1 MLMRRDA
8 GGRADPIGLRGAL
21 ADRLLVALIAAMAL
35 FATCALAG
43 HEAVS
48 QLAKRWQQGANAAVT
63 VQIPNPTSARMEAA
77 LGALRALPAVREA
90 QAVDPGRMAELLRPW
105 LGDVAGLPL
114 PGVIE
119 LRLADLAADP
129 VLIGDR
135 VAEAVPGAVTEAHGV
150 FVARLAAVARAVSAA
165 ALAALLLVAV
175 VGASVVVLAVR
186 AGIAARRDSVMVL
199 HMLGAADRDIA
210 ERFARRTAWLALL
223 GAILGVAL
231 AGGLVWALLQLA
243 GPMLPDITPQD
254 LPWLGLAA
262 LPVSAA
268 LIAWATT
275 KASILLWLRR
285 LP

>member
-1 MLMRRDA
+1 MRRNA

-21 ADRLLVALIAAMAL
+21 ADRLLVALIGAMAL

-63 VQIPNPTSARMEAA
+63 VQIPNPTPARMEAA
-77 LGALRALPAVREA
+77 LGALRALPAVRQA
-90 QAVDPGRMAELLRPW
+90 QAVDPARMAELLRPW

-210 ERFARRTAWLALL
+210 GRFARRTAWLAVL

-231 AGGLVWALLQLA
+231 AAALLWALSQLA
-243 GPMLPDITPQD
+243 GPMLPEITPQD
-254 LPWLGLAA
+254 LPWIALAA
-262 LPVSAA
+262 IPISAA
-268 LIAWATT
+268 LIAWGAT

>member
-1 MLMRRDA
+1 
-8 GGRADPIGLRGAL
+8 
-21 ADRLLVALIAAMAL
+21 
-35 FATCALAG
+35 
-43 HEAVS
+43 
-48 QLAKRWQQGANAAVT
+48 
-63 VQIPNPTSARMEAA
+63 MEAA

-150 FVARLAAVARAVSAA
+150 FVARLAAVARALSAA
-165 ALAALLLVAV
+165 ALMVVLLVAV

-210 ERFARRTAWLALL
+210 GRFARRTAWLALL
-223 GAILGVAL
+223 GAILGVGL
-231 AGGLVWALLQLA
+231 AVGVVWALLQLA
-243 GPMLPDITPQD
+243 GPMLPKITAQD
-254 LPWLGLAA
+254 LPLLGLAA
-262 LPVSAA
+262 IPLSAA
-268 LIAWATT
+268 LIAWAATI
-275 KASILLWLRR
+275 ASILLWLRR

>member
-1 MLMRRDA
+1 MRREA
-8 GGRADPIGLRGAL
+8 GGRGDPIGLRGAL

-35 FATCALAG
+35 FATCAVAG

-63 VQIPNPTSARMEAA
+63 VQIPNPTPARMEAA
-77 LGALRALPAVREA
+77 LEVLRALPAVGEA
-90 QAVDPGRMAELLRPW
+90 RAVDTARMAELLRPW

-129 VLIGDR
+129 VLIADR

-150 FVARLAAVARAVSAA
+150 FVARLAAVARALSAA
-165 ALAALLLVAV
+165 ALAALVLVAV

-210 ERFARRTAWLALL
+210 GRFARRSAWLALL

-231 AGGLVWALLQLA
+231 AAALLWGLLQLA
-243 GPMLPDITPQD
+243 GPMLPEFTLQD
-254 LPWLGLAA
+254 LPLPGLAA
-262 LPVSAA
+262 IPFSAA
-268 LIAWATT
+268 VIAWGAAM
-275 KASILLWLRR
+275 ASILMWLRR

>member
-1 MLMRRDA
+1 MRRDA

-63 VQIPNPTSARMEAA
+63 VQIPNPTPARMEAA

-243 GPMLPDITPQD
+243 GPMLPDVTPQD

-275 KASILLWLRR
+275 RASILLWLRR

>member
-1 MLMRRDA
+1 MRRDA

-43 HEAVS
+43 HEAVN

-63 VQIPNPTSARMEAA
+63 VQIPNPTPARMEAA
-77 LGALRALPAVREA
+77 LEVLRALPAVREA
-90 QAVDPGRMAELLRPW
+90 QAVDPARMAELLRPW

-135 VAEAVPGAVTEAHGV
+135 LAEAVPGAVTEAHGV
-150 FVARLAAVARAVSAA
+150 FVARLAAVARALSAA

-210 ERFARRTAWLALL
+210 GRFARRTAWLAVL
-223 GAILGVAL
+223 GALLGVAL
-231 AGGLVWALLQLA
+231 AAALLWGLSQLA
-243 GPMLPDITPQD
+243 GPMLPEITRQD
-254 LPWLGLAA
+254 LPWLALAA
-262 LPVSAA
+262 IPLSAA
-268 LIAWATT
+268 LIAWGAT
-275 KASILLWLRR
+275 KASIILWLRR

>member
-1 MLMRRDA
+1 MRREA
-8 GGRADPIGLRGAL
+8 GGRGDPIGLRGAL

-35 FATCALAG
+35 FATCAVAG

-63 VQIPNPTSARMEAA
+63 VQIPNPTPARMEAA
-77 LGALRALPAVREA
+77 LEVLRALPAVGEA
-90 QAVDPGRMAELLRPW
+90 QAVDTARMAELLRPW

-150 FVARLAAVARAVSAA
+150 FVARLAAVARALSAA

-210 ERFARRTAWLALL
+210 GRFARRTAWLALL

-231 AGGLVWALLQLA
+231 AAGLVWALLQLA
-243 GPMLPDITPQD
+243 GPILPDIGSQD
-254 LPWLGLAA
+254 LPWLALAA
-262 LPVSAA
+262 IPLSAA
-268 LIAWATT
+268 LIAWAATM
-275 KASILLWLRR
+275 ASILLWLRR

>member
-1 MLMRRDA
+1 MRRDA
-8 GGRADPIGLRGAL
+8 GGRGDPIGLRGAL

-48 QLAKRWQQGANAAVT
+48 QMAKRWQQGANAAVT
-63 VQIPNPTSARMEAA
+63 VQIPNPTPARMEAA

-150 FVARLAAVARAVSAA
+150 FVARLAAVARALSAA
-165 ALAALLLVAV
+165 ALMVVLLVAV

-210 ERFARRTAWLALL
+210 GRFARRTAWLALL
-223 GAILGVAL
+223 GAILGVGL
-231 AGGLVWALLQLA
+231 AAGVVWALLQLA
-243 GPMLPDITPQD
+243 GPMLPEIATQD
-254 LPWLGLAA
+254 LPLLGLAA
-262 LPVSAA
+262 IPLSAA
-268 LIAWATT
+268 LIAWAATI
-275 KASILLWLRR
+275 ASILLWLRR

>member
-1 MLMRRDA
+1 MRRDA
-8 GGRADPIGLRGAL
+8 GGRGDPIGLRGAL

-48 QLAKRWQQGANAAVT
+48 QMAKRWQQGANAAVT
-63 VQIPNPTSARMEAA
+63 VQIPNPTPARMEAA

-150 FVARLAAVARAVSAA
+150 FVARLAAVARALSAA
-165 ALAALLLVAV
+165 ALMVVLLVAV

-210 ERFARRTAWLALL
+210 GRFARRTAWLALL
-223 GAILGVAL
+223 GAILGVGL
-231 AGGLVWALLQLA
+231 AVGVVWALLQLA
-243 GPMLPDITPQD
+243 GPMLPEITTQN
-254 LPWLGLAA
+254 LPLLGLAA
-262 LPVSAA
+262 IPLSAA
-268 LIAWATT
+268 LIAWAATI
-275 KASILLWLRR
+275 ASILLWLRR

>member
-1 MLMRRDA
+1 MRRDA
-8 GGRADPIGLRGAL
+8 GGRGDPIGLRGAL

-48 QLAKRWQQGANAAVT
+48 QMAKRWQQGANAAVT
-63 VQIPNPTSARMEAA
+63 VQIPNPTPARMEAA

-150 FVARLAAVARAVSAA
+150 FVARLAALARALSAA
-165 ALAALLLVAV
+165 ALMVVLLVAV

-210 ERFARRTAWLALL
+210 GRFARRTAWLALL
-223 GAILGVAL
+223 GAILGVGL
-231 AGGLVWALLQLA
+231 AVGVVWALLQLA
-243 GPMLPDITPQD
+243 GPMLPEITTQD
-254 LPWLGLAA
+254 LPLLGLAA
-262 LPVSAA
+262 IPLSAA
-268 LIAWATT
+268 LIAWAATI
-275 KASILLWLRR
+275 ASILLWLRR

>member
-1 MLMRRDA
+1 MRRDA

-35 FATCALAG
+35 FASCALAG

-119 LRLADLAADP
+119 LRLADLTADP

-135 VAEAVPGAVTEAHGV
+135 VAKAVPGAVTEAHGV

-210 ERFARRTAWLALL
+210 SRFARRTAWLASL

-231 AGGLVWALLQLA
+231 ASALLWGLSQLA

-262 LPVSAA
+262 IPASAA
-268 LIAWATT
+268 LIAWGAT

>member
-1 MLMRRDA
+1 MRRDA
-8 GGRADPIGLRGAL
+8 GGRGDPIGLRGAL

-63 VQIPNPTSARMEAA
+63 VQIPNPTPARMEAA
-77 LGALRALPAVREA
+77 LGALRALPVVREA

-150 FVARLAAVARAVSAA
+150 FVARLAALARALSAA
-165 ALAALLLVAV
+165 ALAAMLLVAV
-175 VGASVVVLAVR
+175 VGACVVVLAVR

-199 HMLGAADRDIA
+199 HMLGAPDRDIA
-210 ERFARRTAWLALL
+210 GRFARRTAWLALSGGL
-223 GAILGVAL
+223 LGVAL
-231 AGGLVWALLQLA
+231 AVGVVWVLVQLA
-243 GPMLPDITPQD
+243 GPMLPDITTEN
-254 LPWLGLAA
+254 LPLLGLAA
-262 LPVSAA
+262 IPVSAA
-268 LIAWATT
+268 LIAWVATV
-275 KASILLWLRR
+275 ASILLWLRR

>member
-1 MLMRRDA
+1 MRRDA

-63 VQIPNPTSARMEAA
+63 VQIPNPTPARMEAA
-77 LGALRALPAVREA
+77 LGALRALPAVRQA
-90 QAVDPGRMAELLRPW
+90 QAVDPARMAELLRPW

-210 ERFARRTAWLALL
+210 GRFARRTAWLAVL

-231 AGGLVWALLQLA
+231 AAALLWALSQLA
-243 GPMLPDITPQD
+243 GPMLPEITPQD
-254 LPWLGLAA
+254 LPWIALAA
-262 LPVSAA
+262 IPISAA
-268 LIAWATT
+268 LIAWGAT

>member
-1 MLMRRDA
+1 MRRDA
-8 GGRADPIGLRGAL
+8 GGRGDPIGLRGAL

-63 VQIPNPTSARMEAA
+63 VQIPNPTPARMEAA

-210 ERFARRTAWLALL
+210 RRFARRTAWLALL

-231 AGGLVWALLQLA
+231 AAALLWGLSQLA

-262 LPVSAA
+262 IPASAA
-268 LIAWATT
+268 LIAWGAT
-275 KASILLWLRR
+275 KASILFWLRR

>member
-1 MLMRRDA
+1 MHRDA
-8 GGRADPIGLRGAL
+8 GGRGDPIGLRGAL
-21 ADRLLVALIAAMAL
+21 ADRLLVTLIAAMAL

-63 VQIPNPTSARMEAA
+63 VQIPNPTPARMEAA
-77 LGALRALPAVREA
+77 LGALRALPVVHEA

-150 FVARLAAVARAVSAA
+150 FVARLAALARALSAA
-165 ALAALLLVAV
+165 ALAAMLLVAV
-175 VGASVVVLAVR
+175 VGACVVVLAVR

-199 HMLGAADRDIA
+199 HMLGAPDRDIA
-210 ERFARRTAWLALL
+210 GRFARRTAWLALSGGL
-223 GAILGVAL
+223 LGVAL
-231 AGGLVWALLQLA
+231 AVGVVWVLVQLA
-243 GPMLPDITPQD
+243 GPMLPDITTEN
-254 LPWLGLAA
+254 LPLLGLAA
-262 LPVSAA
+262 IPVSAA
-268 LIAWATT
+268 LIAWVATV
-275 KASILLWLRR
+275 ASILLWLRR

>member
-1 MLMRRDA
+1 MRRDA
-8 GGRADPIGLRGAL
+8 GGSADPIGLRGAL
-21 ADRLLVALIAAMAL
+21 ADRLLVALIGAMAL

-63 VQIPNPTSARMEAA
+63 VQIPNPTPARMEAA
-77 LGALRALPAVREA
+77 LGALRALPAVRQA
-90 QAVDPGRMAELLRPW
+90 QAVDPARMAELLRPW

-210 ERFARRTAWLALL
+210 GRFARRTAWLAVL

-231 AGGLVWALLQLA
+231 AAALLWALSQLA
-243 GPMLPDITPQD
+243 GPMLPEITPQD
-254 LPWLGLAA
+254 LPWIALAA
-262 LPVSAA
+262 IPISAA
-268 LIAWATT
+268 LIAWGAT

>member
-1 MLMRRDA
+1 MRREA
-8 GGRADPIGLRGAL
+8 FGRADPIGLRGAL
-21 ADRLLVALIAAMAL
+21 ADRLLIGLIAAMAL

-43 HEAVS
+43 HDAVNL
-48 QLAKRWQQGANAAVT
+48 LAKRWQQGANAAVT
-63 VQIPNPTSARMEAA
+63 VQIPNPTPARMEAA

-90 QAVDPGRMAELLRPW
+90 QAVDTARMAELLRPW

-210 ERFARRTAWLALL
+210 GRFARRTAWLAVL

-231 AGGLVWALLQLA
+231 AAGLVWALLWLA

-262 LPVSAA
+262 IPISAA
-268 LIAWATT
+268 IIAWGST

>member
-1 MLMRRDA
+1 MRRDA
-8 GGRADPIGLRGAL
+8 GGRGDPIGLRGAL

-63 VQIPNPTSARMEAA
+63 VQIPNPTPARMEAA
-77 LGALRALPAVREA
+77 LGALRALPVVHEA

-150 FVARLAAVARAVSAA
+150 FVARLAALARALSAA
-165 ALAALLLVAV
+165 ALAAMLLVAV
-175 VGASVVVLAVR
+175 VGACVVVLAVR

-199 HMLGAADRDIA
+199 HMLGAPDRDIA
-210 ERFARRTAWLALL
+210 GRFARRTAWLALSGGL
-223 GAILGVAL
+223 LGVAL
-231 AGGLVWALLQLA
+231 AVGVVWVLVQLA
-243 GPMLPDITPQD
+243 GPMLPDITTEN
-254 LPWLGLAA
+254 LPLLGLAA
-262 LPVSAA
+262 IPVSAA
-268 LIAWATT
+268 LIAWVATV
-275 KASILLWLRR
+275 ASILLWLRR

>member
-1 MLMRRDA
+1 MRREA
-8 GGRADPIGLRGAL
+8 GGRGDPIGLRGAL

-63 VQIPNPTSARMEAA
+63 VQIPNPTPARMEAA
-77 LGALRALPAVREA
+77 LEVLRALPAVGEA
-90 QAVDPGRMAELLRPW
+90 QAVDTARMAELLRPW

-150 FVARLAAVARAVSAA
+150 FVARLAAVARALSAA

-210 ERFARRTAWLALL
+210 GRFARRTAWLAVL

-231 AGGLVWALLQLA
+231 AAALLWGLMQLA
-243 GPMLPDITPQD
+243 GPMLPDIAPHD

-262 LPVSAA
+262 IPLSAA
-268 LIAWATT
+268 LIAWGATT
-275 KASILLWLRR
+275 ASIILWLRR

>member
-1 MLMRRDA
+1 MRREA
-8 GGRADPIGLRGAL
+8 GGRGDPIGLRGAL

-35 FATCALAG
+35 FATCAVAG

-63 VQIPNPTSARMEAA
+63 VQIPNPTPARMEAA
-77 LGALRALPAVREA
+77 LEVLRALPAVGEA
-90 QAVDPGRMAELLRPW
+90 QAVDTARMAELLRPW

-150 FVARLAAVARAVSAA
+150 FVARLAAVARALSAA

-210 ERFARRTAWLALL
+210 GRFARRSAWLALL

-231 AGGLVWALLQLA
+231 AAALLWGLLQLA
-243 GPMLPDITPQD
+243 GPMLPEFTLQD
-254 LPWLGLAA
+254 LPLPGLAA
-262 LPVSAA
+262 IPFSAA
-268 LIAWATT
+268 VIAWGAAM
-275 KASILLWLRR
+275 ASILMWLRR

>member
-1 MLMRRDA
+1 MRRDA
-8 GGRADPIGLRGAL
+8 GGRGDPIGLRGAL

-48 QLAKRWQQGANAAVT
+48 QMAKRWQQGANAAVT
-63 VQIPNPTSARMEAA
+63 VQIPNPTPARMEAA

-150 FVARLAAVARAVSAA
+150 FVARLAAVARALSAA
-165 ALAALLLVAV
+165 ALMVVLLVAV

-210 ERFARRTAWLALL
+210 GRFARRTAWLALL
-223 GAILGVAL
+223 GAILGVGL
-231 AGGLVWALLQLA
+231 AAGVVWALLQLA
-243 GPMLPDITPQD
+243 GPMLPEITAQD
-254 LPWLGLAA
+254 LPLLGLAA
-262 LPVSAA
+262 IPLSAA
-268 LIAWATT
+268 LIAWAATI
-275 KASILLWLRR
+275 ASILLWLRR

>member
-1 MLMRRDA
+1 MRRDA
-8 GGRADPIGLRGAL
+8 GGRGDPIGLRGAL

-63 VQIPNPTSARMEAA
+63 VQIPNPTPARMEAA
-77 LGALRALPAVREA
+77 LEALRALPAVREA
-90 QAVDPGRMAELLRPW
+90 QAVDPARMAELLRPW

-119 LRLADLAADP
+119 LRLADLNADP
-129 VLIGDR
+129 VLIGDK

-150 FVARLAAVARAVSAA
+150 FVARLAAVARALSAA

-210 ERFARRTAWLALL
+210 GRFARRTAWLALL
-223 GAILGVAL
+223 GATLGVAL

-243 GPMLPDITPQD
+243 GPILPDITPQD

-262 LPVSAA
+262 IPLSAA
-268 LIAWATT
+268 LIAWAATM
-275 KASILLWLRR
+275 ASILLWLRR

>member
-1 MLMRRDA
+1 MRREA
-8 GGRADPIGLRGAL
+8 GGRTDPIGLRGAL
-21 ADRLLVALIAAMAL
+21 ADRLLIGLIAAMAL

-48 QLAKRWQQGANAAVT
+48 QLATRWQQGANAAVT
-63 VQIPNPTSARMEAA
+63 VQIPNPTPDRTERA
-77 LGALRALPAVREA
+77 LEVLRALPAVREA
-90 QAVDPGRMAELLRPW
+90 QAVDTARMAELLRPW

-150 FVARLAAVARAVSAA
+150 FVARLAAVARALSSA

-199 HMLGAADRDIA
+199 HMLGAADRAIA
-210 ERFARRTAWLALL
+210 GRFARRTAWLAVL

-231 AGGLVWALLQLA
+231 AAALLWGLMQLA
-243 GPMLPDITPQD
+243 GPMLPDIASHD

-262 LPVSAA
+262 IPLSAA
-268 LIAWATT
+268 LIAWGATT
-275 KASILLWLRR
+275 ASIILWLRR

>member
-1 MLMRRDA
+1 MHRDA
-8 GGRADPIGLRGAL
+8 GGRGDPIGLRGAL

-63 VQIPNPTSARMEAA
+63 VQIPNPTPARMEAA
-77 LGALRALPAVREA
+77 LGALRALPVVREA
-90 QAVDPGRMAELLRPW
+90 QAVDPSRMADLLRPW
-105 LGDVAGLPL
+105 LGDVTGLPL

-150 FVARLAAVARAVSAA
+150 FVARLAALARALSAA
-165 ALAALLLVAV
+165 ALAAMLLVAV
-175 VGASVVVLAVR
+175 VGACVVVLAVR

-199 HMLGAADRDIA
+199 HMLGAPDRDIA
-210 ERFARRTAWLALL
+210 WRFARRTAWLALSGGL
-223 GAILGVAL
+223 LGVAL
-231 AGGLVWALLQLA
+231 AVGVVWVLVQLA
-243 GPMLPDITPQD
+243 GPMLPDITTEN
-254 LPWLGLAA
+254 LPLLGLAA
-262 LPVSAA
+262 IPVSAA
-268 LIAWATT
+268 LIAWVATV
-275 KASILLWLRR
+275 ASILLWLRR